1 MLVDNGAKQANMD
14 GTFEVIVSKNHR
26 QSTLSKPDSAVLL
39 GQLEARFVEHL
50 HRHAKLKWSTV
61 EQKLLDSP
69 AALWS
74 LNQMELSGGE
84 PDVIGFDR
92 KSAELHFVDCSPETP
107 KERRS
112 ICYDRPAWE
121 SRKEHKPKTSALEM
135 AVEMGIELLN
145 EEQYFQLQQ
154 LGPFDQKTSS
164 WLLTPPAIRQLG
176 GAIFGDYRYGRTF
189 IYHNGAESY
198 YGVRGFR
205 GLLRV

>member
-92 KSAELHFVDCSPETP
+92 KSAELHFVD
-107 KERRS
+107 
-112 ICYDRPAWE
+112 
-121 SRKEHKPKTSALEM
+121 
-135 AVEMGIELLN
+135 
-145 EEQYFQLQQ
+145 
-154 LGPFDQKTSS
+154 
-164 WLLTPPAIRQLG
+164 
-176 GAIFGDYRYGRTF
+176 
-189 IYHNGAESY
+189 
-198 YGVRGFR
+198 
-205 GLLRV
+205 